1 MPFEQAVPE
10 SVATGPDA
18 PEIVVDLTLQQRSNI
33 IGDVYLLD
41 DTHFAKVFGPDE
53 DIVDGIIELEVEQL
67 VALGDREDESRA
79 WLADRTSACWLAVF
93 RRGAPQTAEHVE
105 GILRLTGPGG
115 SDRMLRDLGVLVG
128 KDPETVAQ
136 EIADHLGIESLR
148 PFSDMTT
155 LDVTPLGAPTKE
167 ARFATLLRLMC
178 CQVITGLRT
187 SQTSGVDAHCALV
200 HPRVLKHIVAAGI
213 PVHSAGYGILKYKLT
228 ESNTNPME
236 TTFGM
241 SFGSEVAQA
250 IRVGES
256 PFLREVGSIM
266 TESRLTLEGIGRVNS
281 RGML

>member
-1 MPFEQAVPE
+1 MA
-10 SVATGPDA
+10 PDA
-18 PEIVVDLTLQQRSNI
+18 PGIVVDLTLQQRSNI

-128 KDPETVAQ
+128 KDPEAVAQ
-136 EIADHLGIESLR
+136 EIADYLGIESLR

-167 ARFATLLRLMC
+167 ARFATLYRLMC
-178 CQVITGLRT
+178 SQVL
-187 SQTSGVDAHCALV
+187 L
-200 HPRVLKHIVAAGI
+200 GI
-213 PVHSAGYGILKYKLT
+213 
-228 ESNTNPME
+228 
-236 TTFGM
+236 
-241 SFGSEVAQA
+241 
-250 IRVGES
+250 
-256 PFLREVGSIM
+256 
-266 TESRLTLEGIGRVNS
+266 
-281 RGML
+281 

>member
-1 MPFEQAVPE
+1 MSFEQAVPG
-10 SVATGPDA
+10 SVATGADA
-18 PEIVVDLTLQQRSNI
+18 PGIVVDLTLQQRSNI

-93 RRGAPQTAEHVE
+93 RRGAPQTAKHVE

-128 KDPETVAQ
+128 KDPEAVAQ
-136 EIADHLGIESLR
+136 EIADYLGIESLR

-167 ARFATLLRLMC
+167 ARFATLYRLMC
-178 CQVITGLRT
+178 SQVLLGIRATET
-187 SQTSGVDAHCALV
+187 MSVDAHCALG
-200 HPRVLKHIVAAGI
+200 HPRILKHMAAVGI
-213 PVHSAGYGILKYKLT
+213 PVHEGPFGVLRYRLT
-228 ESNTNPME
+228 EANETPMD
-236 TTFGM
+236 TVFALSYGT
-241 SFGSEVAQA
+241 EVRAAISAQS
-250 IRVGES
+250 S
-256 PFLREVGSIM
+256 PFLAGVGKVLADSGFAKVLDE
-266 TESRLTLEGIGRVNS
+266 TSV
-281 RGML
+281 